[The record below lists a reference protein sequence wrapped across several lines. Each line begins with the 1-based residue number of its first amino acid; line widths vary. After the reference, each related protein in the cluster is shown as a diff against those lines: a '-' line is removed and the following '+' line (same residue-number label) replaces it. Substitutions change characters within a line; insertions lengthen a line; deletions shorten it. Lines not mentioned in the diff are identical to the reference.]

1 MNDRTFWGFVGPSL
15 FMMVLFIAGPLVG
28 VLVQSFQQ
36 QRADF
41 ETVERESCTPF
52 GCTTETTA
60 VPITDD
66 AGRIVTRTVW
76 VGWDNYSALLDPDA
90 VRAAL
95 ARPGD
100 ALRQLAQI
108 RFWDAL
114 RFTLTFA
121 VVTLPLVI
129 VLGLLLALAVNTL
142 TDALKGPTIFVTLL
156 PFIITPVIGALA
168 VRWLFIGDGILT
180 AGLERLLARDVAMFA
195 QGWTI
200 ETMMLGYRVWHV
212 VPFAFVIFYAGL
224 QTVAA
229 ERLEAAGIDGATRW
243 QKLRHVIVPH
253 LMPLIIFVSLIHL
266 MDSYRV
272 FDEIIGFSAS
282 GYRTSLQYLTY
293 EFLVPD
299 ESGNRSIG
307 RASASAVL
315 TMIGVVVLLV
325 PLLRTTWKEQ
335 RRA

>member
-1 MNDRTFWGFVGPSL
+1 MNNRTFWWFVGPSL
-15 FMMVLFIAGPLVG
+15 FMMVLFIAGPLFG
-28 VLVQSFQQ
+28 VAVQSFQQ

-52 GCTTETTA
+52 GCTTEEAT
-60 VPITDD
+60 VPITDEN
-66 AGRIVTRTVW
+66 GRIITRTIW
-76 VGWDNYSALLDPDA
+76 VGWDNYAALLNGP
-90 VRAAL
+90 AL
-95 ARPGD
+95 QKAFNSPGD
-100 ALRQLAQI
+100 TLRQLSQI
-108 RFWDAL
+108 PFWDAL
-114 RFTLTFA
+114 RFTVTFTL
-121 VVTLPLVI
+121 VTLPLVI

-142 TDALKGPTIFVTLL
+142 TEQLKGPTIFVTLL

-168 VRWLFIGDGILT
+168 IRWLFIGDGILT
-180 AGLERLLARDVAMFA
+180 AGLERLLQQEIAMFA

-200 ETMMLGYRVWHV
+200 ELMMLGYRVWHV

-224 QTVAA
+224 QTVAS

-253 LMPLIIFVSLIHL
+253 LMPLIVFVSLIHL

-272 FDEIIGFSAS
+272 FDEIVGFSAS
-282 GYRTSLQYLTY
+282 GYRISLQYLTY
-293 EFLVPD
+293 DFLIPD

-315 TMIGVVVLLV
+315 TMIGIVIILI
-325 PLLRTTWKEQ
+325 PLLRNTWKEQ
-335 RRA
+335 RQA